1 MGEKAMK
8 QTGVVIGIEGDKA
21 KIKMQRHTACG
32 DCGACQVSSNQLNV
46 TLEAQNP
53 VGAAAGDF
61 VEVDME
67 TMDFLSAV
75 ILVYLLPLVALVAGI
90 FAGYYGVLL
99 AGVSDR
105 TAQGIGGVVGILAA
119 ALSYL
124 FIKTKEEKLKS
135 TKKYKPIISGIVEK
149 E

>member
-1 MGEKAMK
+1 MK

-32 DCGACQVSSNQLNV
+32 DCGACQVSKSQLNV
-46 TLEAQNP
+46 TLEAENH
-53 VGAAAGDF
+53 VGAVKGDF

-75 ILVYLLPLVALVAGI
+75 ILVYLFPLIAMVIGI
-90 FAGYYGVLL
+90 FAGYYGTML
-99 AGVSDR
+99 AGVADK
-105 TAQGIGGVVGILAA
+105 TAQGIGGVAGILAA
-119 ALSYL
+119 ALTYL
-124 FIKTKEEKLKS
+124 FIKTKEDKLKGM
-135 TKKYKPIISGIVEK
+135 KKYKPVISGIVEK